1 MRRIHNTV
9 KKKPRT
15 RAKPPVKLA
24 RKQPSQERSRVM
36 VEMLM
41 RATTRVLIRDGYEG
55 LTTNRVAEEAGA
67 SVGSLYQYFSS
78 KQQLVSALLNQHI
91 ENTMHE
97 LRSAL
102 PELSLLSLSEAVPR
116 FVELMIASHR
126 VEPELHRVFY
136 EQLPRV
142 GDFAQIEASLQ
153 ESQQLT
159 EAYLRARAHEITPQ
173 DHALS
178 AFILVHT
185 IETLTH
191 AAVLT
196 RPELLRTEAFANEL
210 SELVLRYLQP
220 AQPRKLRRV
229 AER

>member
-1 MRRIHNTV
+1 MRAMRRV
-9 KKKPRT
+9 QASPKKKPKERIK
-15 RAKPPVKLA
+15 APVKLA
-24 RKQPSQERSRVM
+24 RKEPRQERSRVM

-91 ENTMHE
+91 EHTMHE

-102 PELSLLSLSEAVPR
+102 PELSLLSLAEAVPR

-142 GDFAQIEASLQ
+142 GDFATMEASLR

-173 DHALS
+173 DHAMS

-191 AAVLT
+191 AAVLS
-196 RPELLRTEAFANEL
+196 RPEMLRTDAFANEL

-220 AQPRKLRRV
+220 GRGAKSRK
-229 AER
+229 A

>member
-1 MRRIHNTV
+1 
-9 KKKPRT
+9 
-15 RAKPPVKLA
+15 
-24 RKQPSQERSRVM
+24 
-36 VEMLM
+36 M

-55 LTTNRVAEEAGA
+55 LTTNTVAEEAGA

-78 KQQLVSALLNQHI
+78 KQQLVAALLNQHI

-102 PELSLLSLSEAVPR
+102 PELSLLSVAEAVPR

-126 VEPELHRVFY
+126 VEPELHRVFF

-142 GDFAQIEASLQ
+142 GDFARIEASLE

-159 EAYLRARAHEITPQ
+159 EAYLRARAHEIVPQ

-191 AAVLT
+191 AAVLS
-196 RPELLRTEAFANEL
+196 RPELLRTDAFVVEL

-220 AQPRKLRRV
+220 GAIARKGRRGS
-229 AER
+229 

>member
-1 MRRIHNTV
+1 
-9 KKKPRT
+9 
-15 RAKPPVKLA
+15 
-24 RKQPSQERSRVM
+24 
-36 VEMLM
+36 
-41 RATTRVLIRDGYEG
+41 
-55 LTTNRVAEEAGA
+55 
-67 SVGSLYQYFSS
+67 VGSLYQYFSS

-91 ENTMHE
+91 EHTMHE

-102 PELSLLSLSEAVPR
+102 PELSLLSLAEAVPR

-142 GDFAQIEASLQ
+142 GDFASMEASVR

-173 DHALS
+173 DHAMS

-191 AAVLT
+191 AAVLS
-196 RPELLRTEAFANEL
+196 RPEMLKTDAFANEL

-220 AQPRKLRRV
+220 GRSKVRKGS
-229 AER
+229 